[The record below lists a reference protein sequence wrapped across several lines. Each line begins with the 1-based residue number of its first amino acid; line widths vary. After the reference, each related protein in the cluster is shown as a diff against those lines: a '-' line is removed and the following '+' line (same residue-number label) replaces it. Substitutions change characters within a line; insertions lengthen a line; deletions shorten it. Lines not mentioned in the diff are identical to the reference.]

1 MELTLKKNTVAE
13 LMRLSPEEKREAA
26 AWLRREAREQEGKN
40 QGPGDE
46 GSTVA
51 EATAALEALRS
62 LDKYSRGL
70 VIEQVRREDGSG
82 EEIKPDF
89 LRMILSKLL
98 EIWDEDLL
106 EGLYYGVCTSHRVQK
121 EREEARSDG

>member
-1 MELTLKKNTVAE
+1 MELRKNTVAE

-26 AWLRREAREQEGKN
+26 AWLMRESLEQVEE
-40 QGPGDE
+40 PGE
-46 GSTVA
+46 KGSTVA

-70 VIEQVRREDGSG
+70 VVEQVMREDGSG
-82 EEIKPDF
+82 EEISPDF

>member
-13 LMRLSPEEKREAA
+13 ILRLSPEEKREAA

-51 EATAALEALRS
+51 EATAALEAIRS
-62 LDKYSRGL
+62 LDEYSRGL
-70 VIEQVRREDGSG
+70 VVEQVRREYGSG
-82 EEIKPDF
+82 EEIKPEF

-106 EGLYYGVCTSHRVQK
+106 EGLYYGVCTSHRVQIK
-121 EREEARSDG
+121 REEARSDG